1 MKSHRTIALLGA
13 LLSGGLAAG
22 AAEAQAP
29 SRDTVSAIE
38 APPADTAEKRGG
50 GVLGKVKGLAKN
62 KIVRQVA
69 KTAACTIVPGGQV
82 IAGAIDA
89 ASSEGAGGA
98 AQGVAGAATGSSCM
112 PGMGMA
118 PAAAGPSGGAL
129 GDAGGMRAAQM
140 AAMAG
145 GRGGGN
151 AQMAAAMQMMQAQM
165 AQMGSGGAGMPA
177 GMPEEAMP
185 AGAMPMP
192 PGPTAIDVSSDLV
205 GDLKKGK
212 TVVRNIDW
220 VPGGAD
226 VSPASAD
233 GFARAMAQ
241 VVAAIKQGGGS
252 FRLDLYMDKESG
264 DIVVRTLGP
273 RRLAAVRAALVE
285 GGAAPGAG
293 GLQIGQSKKEK
304 GPRLEIVKLK

>member
-69 KTAACTIVPGGQV
+69 KTAACTMVPGGQV

-118 PAAAGPSGGAL
+118 PAAGSPSGGAL
-129 GDAGGMRAAQM
+129 GDAGGMQAAQM

-151 AQMAAAMQMMQAQM
+151 AQM

-177 GMPEEAMP
+177 GMPEEATP

-220 VPGGAD
+220 VPGGRTSRLRART
-226 VSPASAD
+226 VSPGRWLRSP
-233 GFARAMAQ
+233 
-241 VVAAIKQGGGS
+241 
-252 FRLDLYMDKESG
+252 L
-264 DIVVRTLGP
+264 P
-273 RRLAAVRAALVE
+273 
-285 GGAAPGAG
+285 
-293 GLQIGQSKKEK
+293 
-304 GPRLEIVKLK
+304 